1 MYNTQFFY
9 TLENDFLGK
18 VCGYYTAVKSR
29 GLSNLLS
36 YWSEYNMDG
45 HILHRPV
52 YHYEFRVVSAIFE
65 P

>member
-9 TLENDFLGK
+9 ILENDFQGK
-18 VCGYYTAVKSR
+18 VCGYYIAVNSR

-45 HILHRPV
+45 HILHDGHDQHKRLDI
-52 YHYEFRVVSAIFE
+52 YN
-65 P
+65 